1 MEFELSRAPTAV
13 IRCCHRSCWLH
24 PRSFCSLQQPLHAA
38 STRLHSPSQRCQ
50 PNPAR
55 APSAYM
61 VCLPRVPAKRPWY
74 ALQAGSL
81 VACSRAATQ
90 VRSSQTTPP
99 VRPCRT
105 SAGRLVALLSLR
117 RVLSLKAMQRN
128 PCEVLDLRSH
138 RSSALCVVNVAAL
151 AGSRAVLACP
161 SCPITKPYRPVSF
174 QTLLLA

>member
-1 MEFELSRAPTAV
+1 LAS
-13 IRCCHRSCWLH
+13 S
-24 PRSFCSLQQPLHAA
+24 SFLLQPAAA
-38 STRLHSPSQRCQ
+38 SARRIHTLALPPASAASPTQ
-50 PNPAR
+50 PAR
-55 APSAYM
+55 PQ
-61 VCLPRVPAKRPWY
+61 PTWY
-74 ALQAGSL
+74 ASPEFPPSGPGTRSEAGSL

-138 RSSALCVVNVAAL
+138 RSSALCIVNVAAL